1 MAPDGLSEIERSLI
15 SKILEPFA
23 QISAFP
29 HSSSENPMISG
40 LSNFIRISF
49 GKREFTTISANLL
62 GNGIR
67 CEPVKRKNICA
78 SKQMK
83 RSKFTLFLTL

>member
-1 MAPDGLSEIERSLI
+1 MAPDGLREIERSLI
-15 SKILEPFA
+15 SKRLEPFA

-49 GKREFTTISANLL
+49 GKKNLPQFLQIYLVMVSVAN
-62 GNGIR
+62 
-67 CEPVKRKNICA
+67 
-78 SKQMK
+78 
-83 RSKFTLFLTL
+83 RSKEKIFVRVNR

>member
-1 MAPDGLSEIERSLI
+1 MAPDGLREIERSLI

-29 HSSSENPMISG
+29 HSSSANPRISG
-40 LSNFIRISF
+40 LSNFTRISF
-49 GKREFTTISANLL
+49 GKNEFTKTSTNLL

-67 CEPVKRKNICA
+67 CEPVKRKNI
-78 SKQMK
+78 
-83 RSKFTLFLTL
+83 